1 MTLLVLNRRPIV
13 EQIPGWLADLDPDV
27 VLITARSVVPDQTLA
42 AAGRRYREVVVV
54 DDYDQP
60 DVERLALELAQ
71 RHRVRR
77 VLGTAEVDVLRAA
90 RVREQLGIPGQG
102 VESATAYRDKFRM
115 KTITARAGLPVTRMR
130 LIRSA
135 ADLRAVA
142 EAGGFPIVVKPVAG
156 GGSVGVRVVPD
167 AKTLDRLGA
176 ELAGVAPGRLM
187 AETWV
192 SGEVLVLD
200 GLMAGGKLMQCWPVR
215 LRYPNLTSVV
225 DWKPSI
231 GWMLPRGDEL
241 GERLLAF
248 VADVVAALPAPQ
260 EVTAVHAEVF
270 HTGDDRLLLGEIACR
285 PGGSGHAPAF
295 ELAFG
300 VNLFAASLRG
310 QAGWYDPV
318 ALAKPPGVL
327 AGFSWFTPRRGRLL
341 EAPARCPLPRV
352 ADFTSFARIG
362 AEYAGASSIADHIA
376 RALVAGPPGTDLGE
390 PLAELESWW
399 DTACRWAPIG

>member
-13 EQIPGWLADLDPDV
+13 DRIPDWLADLDPDL
-27 VLITARSVVPDQTLA
+27 VLITARSVVTDRTIA
-42 AAGRRYREVVVV
+42 ATDRYREVVVV
-54 DDYDQP
+54 DDYDHQ
-60 DVERLALELAQ
+60 DVERLALELAR

-90 RVREQLGIPGQG
+90 RIRERLGISGQG

-115 KTITARAGLPVTRMR
+115 KTIVARAGLPVTRMR
-130 LIRSA
+130 LVRST

-167 AKTLDRLGA
+167 VETLDRLGA
-176 ELAGVAPGRLM
+176 ELAGVTPGKLM
-187 AETWV
+187 TETWV
-192 SGEVLVLD
+192 SGEVLVVD
-200 GLMAGGKLMQCWPVR
+200 GLMAGGKLLQCCPVR
-215 LRYPNLTSVV
+215 LRYTNLASVV
-225 DWKPSI
+225 DAKPSI

-248 VADVVAALPAPQ
+248 VGDVVAALPAPS

-270 HTGDDRLLLGEIACR
+270 HTEDDRLLLGEIACR
-285 PGGSGHAPAF
+285 PGGVGHAPAF
-295 ELAFG
+295 DLAFG

-310 QAGWYDPV
+310 QAGWFDPV
-318 ALAKPPGVL
+318 ALAKPPRVS
-327 AGFSWFTPRRGRLL
+327 AGFSWFTSRRGRLL
-341 EAPARCPLPRV
+341 SAPARCPLPGV
-352 ADFTSFARIG
+352 ADFTSIARIG
-362 AEYAGASSIADHIA
+362 VEYAGASSISDHIA
-376 RALVAGPPGTDLGE
+376 RALVTGPLGADLSE

-399 DTACRWAPIG
+399 DTACRWAPVD